1 LWAFSSFFFVLK
13 ERAMYQQNAVQGR
26 RSAFTLIELL
36 VVIAIIAILIG
47 LLVPA
52 VQKVRE
58 AAARIQ
64 CGNNLKQLGLACH
77 SFHDANKWLPP
88 SRVRNDYL
96 TWAVLLMPYIEQ
108 DNVYRQ
114 FDVSK
119 PYAGQS
125 PAATAN
131 HVNIYYC
138 PSQRAP
144 SVLSREAANDGPP
157 GALADYAACGGN
169 GNENGANATG
179 VFVLGSST
187 ISGGIVTSWKGSV
200 KFTTIPDGTSNTFL
214 IGERIVR
221 YSTWNGGGQGTGE
234 DRSVYTSTNAN
245 NYRRYAGLSSNNE
258 LHILQIFDPDPI
270 WNAQVINN
278 RSFGSRHT
286 GVCQF
291 VMCDGRV
298 VTLANSISA
307 DILTRL
313 SMRAD
318 GQPVGDF

>member
-1 LWAFSSFFFVLK
+1 
-13 ERAMYQQNAVQGR
+13 MYQRNAVQGR
-26 RSAFTLIELL
+26 RSGFTLIELL

-77 SFHDANKWLPP
+77 SFHDANRWLPP
-88 SRVRNDYL
+88 SRVANDYL

-114 FDVSK
+114 FDVSQL
-119 PYAGQS
+119 YAQQS
-125 PAATAN
+125 AVATAN
-131 HVNIYYC
+131 HVNLYYC

-144 SVLSREAANDGPP
+144 SVLSNDVPR

-169 GNENGANATG
+169 GNENGPNATG
-179 VFVLGSST
+179 VFVLGSFT
-187 ISGGIVTSWKGSV
+187 ISGSALTSWKGTV
-200 KFTTIPDGTSNTFL
+200 KFSTIQDGTSNTFL

-221 YSTWNGGGQGTGE
+221 YTTWNGSGQGTME
-234 DRSVYTSTNAN
+234 DRSVYSSTNAN
-245 NYRRYAGLSSNNE
+245 NYRRFAGQSSNNE
-258 LHILQIFDPDPI
+258 LHVLQIFDPDPI